1 MKIIKFLTPIIVA
14 LVAFAAF
21 AVPLNVFAANG
32 ALFMTP
38 AEGRFT
44 PGSTFS
50 VEVRANTGN
59 ATRPVTRATIQYP
72 TSVLEAVD
80 SNSFGSEFGNSS
92 TSFDHS
98 TGRVTYTAYDTTPPN
113 GSNLFVY
120 RITFKV
126 IGQGDAK
133 VSFPSDVAVNGAL
146 AKGQD
151 AQYQLYPARC
161 PNGQAGTPPNCS
173 VAPSVPQNPG
183 PSSTTP
189 NRPGSNGTQP
199 SKKPSASPSTSLPAA
214 ALPSLP
220 LPPMPEP
227 EEPVISTEPVELP
240 PETEEAFGIGN
251 ISTQSMYDT
260 STIRWQSNHPATS
273 TFFYGTN
280 ADSLDKRIEVAG
292 NELTEFSAII
302 PDLQP
307 GEKYFYKITA
317 QKAADAT
324 KTDTHTSSVTTKG
337 YPVKITAFYNS
348 ELLAGA
354 TLGLKNFSGTTTTDD
369 EGAAVLELKEGTYEV
384 VIKQNEIAI
393 EKTIAVK
400 SLDFPAGKVPDTQ
413 NFTLTAASSA
423 LAGGSGVVVGVALL
437 VLLLLVA
444 SVVIVLIVRKK
455 RAAAQSAG
463 YQSVV
468 IDDWTPPTQTTYV
481 NPTTGAFTTPP
492 PPSYPAAPPDT
503 SVPENEYFADLD
515 KR

>member
-1 MKIIKFLTPIIVA
+1 MKIIKFITPILVA
-14 LVAFAAF
+14 LVAFMAF
-21 AVPLNVFAANG
+21 AVPLDVFAANG
-32 ALFMTP
+32 TLFMTP

-59 ATRPVTRATIQYP
+59 AARPVTRATIQYP
-72 TSVLEAVD
+72 NTILEAVD

-92 TSFDHS
+92 TSFNHS
-98 TGRVTYTAYDTTPPN
+98 TGRVTYTAYDSTPPN

-120 RITFKV
+120 RVTFKV
-126 IGQGDAK
+126 IGQGEAK
-133 VSFPSDVAVNGAL
+133 VNFSSDVAVNGTL
-146 AKGQD
+146 ANGQA

-161 PNGQAGTPPNCS
+161 PNGQTGTPPNCS
-173 VAPSVPQNPG
+173 VAPSVPQNPS
-183 PSSTTP
+183 PSPTTP
-189 NRPGSNGTQP
+189 NRPGTGTQP
-199 SKKPSASPSTSLPAA
+199 SKKPPASPSTSPPAA
-214 ALPSLP
+214 ALPSIP

-227 EEPVISTEPVELP
+227 EEPVVSTEPVELP

-251 ISTQSMYDT
+251 ITTQSMYDT

-273 TFFYGTN
+273 TLLYGTS
-280 ADSLDKRIEVAG
+280 ADALDKRLEVTG
-292 NELTEFSAII
+292 NDSTEFSAVI

-307 GEKYFYKITA
+307 GEKYFYKISA
-317 QKAADAT
+317 QKTADTT
-324 KTDTHTSSVTTKG
+324 KTDTHASSVTTKG
-337 YPVKITAFYNS
+337 YPVKVTAFYNS

-354 TLGLKNFSGTTTTDD
+354 TLSLKNFSGTTTTDD
-369 EGAAVLELKEGTYEV
+369 EGAAALELKEGTYEV
-384 VIKQNEIAI
+384 VIKQNEITI

-423 LAGGSGVVVGVALL
+423 LAGSGGVVIVIALL
-437 VLLLLVA
+437 VLLLTA
-444 SVVIVLIVRKK
+444 GMVVVLIVRKK
-455 RAAAQSAG
+455 RASAQSAS
-463 YQSVV
+463 YHSVV

-492 PPSYPAAPPDT
+492 PPSYPTAPPDAN
-503 SVPENEYFADLD
+503 VPENEYFADLD